1 MGAPIRPARARS
13 SGGRTLMLLGVL
25 LALAAGT
32 IVIFVVS
39 TVVPPSG
46 STVNVVVA
54 AKDLPTGTILSV
66 TAGDAAHTLIT
77 AAFIEQTMP
86 ENAAPK
92 NALTFT
98 SQNDLNILLN
108 NKIIVGTFYQGEVL
122 RQNDPRL
129 VDIGSAS
136 PGSLA
141 LLHPDQL
148 QPGQVLVVLGLTSDS
163 GGSGKPVAVPGD
175 HIDILVTECNLPAP
189 AKTSSGCET
198 QTTLENVYVYAV
210 TGTQVVLVLKHEDAL
225 LLKYLKET
233 GKVDVVVRK
242 PGDNGSAGTFSVDAA
257 TIVSQFHFDK

>member
-39 TVVPPSG
+39 TVVPPTG
-46 STVNVVVA
+46 SSVTVIVA
-54 AKDLPTGTILSV
+54 ATDLPTGTILSV
-66 TAGDAAHTLIT
+66 TAGDARHTLIT
-77 AAFIEQTMP
+77 TAFKEQQMP
-86 ENAAPK
+86 QDAAPK

-98 SQNDLNILLN
+98 SQNDLNVLLN

-129 VDIGSAS
+129 VDIGQAS
-136 PGSLA
+136 PGSLT

-148 QPGQVLVVLGLTSDS
+148 PPGSVLIQFPLPDS
-163 GGSGKPVAVPGD
+163 GGTPALVSGD
-175 HIDILVTECNLPAP
+175 HIDLLVTECSLPGT
-189 AKTSSGCET
+189 KSQSGCET
-198 QTTLENVYVYAV
+198 QTTIENIYVYAV
-210 TGTQVVLVLKHEDAL
+210 AGNSAWLVLTHQDAL
-225 LLKYLKET
+225 NLKFLKET
-233 GKVDVVVRK
+233 GKTDIVIRK
-242 PGDNGSAGTFSVDAA
+242 PGDNQKAGTISVDAS

>member
-46 STVNVVVA
+46 SSVTVIVA
-54 AKDLPTGTILSV
+54 ATDLPTGTILSV
-66 TAGDAAHTLIT
+66 TAGDTGHTLIT
-77 AAFIEQTMP
+77 AAFKQQQMP
-86 ENAAPK
+86 QDAAPK
-92 NALTFT
+92 NALIFT
-98 SQNDLNILLN
+98 SQNDLNVLLN

-129 VDIGSAS
+129 VDVGAAS
-136 PGSLA
+136 PGSLT

-148 QPGQVLVVLGLTSDS
+148 PPGSVLIQFPLQDS
-163 GGSGKPVAVPGD
+163 GGGKPSLVSGD
-175 HIDILVTECNLPAP
+175 HIDLLVTECNLPNS
-189 AKTSSGCET
+189 KSQGGCET
-198 QTTLENVYVYAV
+198 QTTIENIYVYAV
-210 TGTQVVLVLKHEDAL
+210 IGNSAWLVLTHQDAL
-225 LLKYLKET
+225 NLKFLKET
-233 GKVDVVVRK
+233 GKTDIVIRK
-242 PGDNGSAGTFSVDAA
+242 PNDTAQSKTISVDAS

>member
-86 ENAAPK
+86 ENVAPK

-98 SQNDLNILLN
+98 SQSDLNVLLN
-108 NKIIVGTFYQGEVL
+108 DKVLVGTFYQGEVL

-129 VDIGSAS
+129 VAFGQAA
-136 PGSLA
+136 PGSLT
-141 LLHPDQL
+141 LQHPDQL
-148 QPGQVLVVLGLTSDS
+148 PPGSVLIQFPLPDS
-163 GGSGKPVAVPGD
+163 GGGKPALVSGD
-175 HIDILVTECNLPAP
+175 HIDLLVTECNLVGT
-189 AKTSSGCET
+189 KSQGGCET
-198 QTTLENVYVYAV
+198 QTTIENIYVYAV
-210 TGTQVVLVLKHEDAL
+210 IGNSAWLVLTHQDAL
-225 LLKYLKET
+225 NLKFLKET
-233 GKVDVVVRK
+233 GKTDIVIRK
-242 PGDNGSAGTFSVDAA
+242 PNDTAQSKTISVDAS